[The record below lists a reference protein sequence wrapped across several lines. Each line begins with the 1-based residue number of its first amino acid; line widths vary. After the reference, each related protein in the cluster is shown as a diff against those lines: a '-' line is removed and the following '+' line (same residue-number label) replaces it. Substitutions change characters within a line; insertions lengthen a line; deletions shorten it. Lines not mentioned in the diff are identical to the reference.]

1 MYTVYLKYFV
11 QFFYHPYVYILF
23 SFLLFLCLSIF
34 TNISIFLSTTLPLYL
49 YTVPFC
55 LAALL
60 FIPPSNSL
68 SLCLSITLTV
78 SISQI
83 FLLPNHPSRIFFRG
97 IPNDAKKSLR
107 PLGHMRPVGS
117 ISQVKID
124 DPGTRKYTY
133 DHYKIRKCY

>member
-1 MYTVYLKYFV
+1 MFTVYLKYFV

-68 SLCLSITLTV
+68 SLYLSASLSLLLLFSLNLSISLPFYL
-78 SISQI
+78 SIS
-83 FLLPNHPSRIFFRG
+83 LPLH
-97 IPNDAKKSLR
+97 L
-107 PLGHMRPVGS
+107 S
-117 ISQVKID
+117 ISLLSVTLSLFLSVSHPLLFIISGSPLLFLSFSLSQ
-124 DPGTRKYTY
+124 
-133 DHYKIRKCY
+133 